1 MGEGT
6 MKAKHILLGCALVA
20 LSANAMAAR
29 DNAGKAYVGVG
40 YTALTISPEGD
51 APDFDLGVLGVR
63 GGYYFHN
70 YFSVEGRLGFG
81 VADDT
86 KTIDDIPPFDL
97 TVDQDYNIGVYAVG
111 HLPLSDRFKL
121 YGLVGFTKAEVT
133 LSVPGESISSDD
145 SDFSYGAGLE
155 FDMTKNWSLA
165 AEYTA
170 YFSDAEVSFGTET
183 GKYDA
188 SGLAIA
194 VNYNF

>member
-1 MGEGT
+1 
-6 MKAKHILLGCALVA
+6 MKAKFILLGCALVA

-51 APDFDLGVLGVR
+51 APDWDLGVLGVR
-63 GGYYFHN
+63 GGYYFNN

-86 KTIDDIPPFDL
+86 QSVDLPPVVDL
-97 TVDQDYNIGVYAVG
+97 KVEQDYNIGVYAVG

-133 LSVPGESISSDD
+133 LSIPGASESSDD
-145 SDFSYGAGLE
+145 TDFSYGAGVE

-165 AEYTA
+165 AEYTS
-170 YFSDAEVSFGTET
+170 YISDGEVQVGGGT

-188 SGLAIA
+188 TGLGIA